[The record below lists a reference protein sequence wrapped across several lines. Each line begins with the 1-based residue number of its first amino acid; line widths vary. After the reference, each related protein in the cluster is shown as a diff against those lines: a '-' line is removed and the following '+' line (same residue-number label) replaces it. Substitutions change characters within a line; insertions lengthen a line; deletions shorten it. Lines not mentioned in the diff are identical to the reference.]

1 MKITILVDNNTFID
15 QYFYGEPAVSFY
27 IEADGQK
34 ILFDTGYSE
43 IILANARKMGI
54 DLRQV
59 THVVLSHGH
68 NDHTN
73 GLKVLQ
79 ESVGLENRKL
89 IAHPDCLAPKYYNQ
103 KFAEENKEC
112 HEYGMQ
118 DITAQEY
125 AGEYIG
131 APYSEAEMQELA
143 DYIPC
148 RDTYHITD
156 KLIFLGEIPRTNQF
170 ENQNPIGKCGKDGL
184 LRDDYLMDD
193 TALVYQTKKGIFVIT
208 GCSHSGICNII
219 AYAKEVCRE
228 ERIIGVLGGFHL
240 FEDDEQLQKTIE
252 YLQSCN
258 IQKLYPCHCVSLLA
272 RAKMMEK
279 LPVVETGVGMVLA
292 VD

>member
-15 QYFYGEPAVSFY
+15 QYYYGEPAVSFY
-27 IEADGQK
+27 IETDGQK

-54 DLRQV
+54 DLKQV
-59 THVVLSHGH
+59 THIVLSHGH

-79 ESVGLENRKL
+79 ENVGLANRKL
-89 IAHPDCLAPKYYNQ
+89 IAHPDCLAPKYYEQ
-103 KFAEENKEC
+103 KSAVENEAYHERSMQGAAPEE
-112 HEYGMQ
+112 Y
-118 DITAQEY
+118 T
-125 AGEYIG
+125 GEYIG
-131 APYSEAEMQELA
+131 APYSETEIQEWA
-143 DYIPC
+143 DYVPC

-156 KLIFLGEIPRTNQF
+156 KLIFLGEIPRTNRF
-170 ENQNPIGKCGKDGL
+170 ENQKPIGKCEKDGM

-193 TALVYQTKKGIFVIT
+193 TALVYQTAEGIFVIT

-219 AYAKEVCRE
+219 AYAKDVCRE
-228 ERIIGVLGGFHL
+228 ERIVGVLGGFHL
-240 FEDDEQLQKTIE
+240 FEDDEQLQKTIDF
-252 YLQSCN
+252 LQSCN

-279 LPVVETGVGMVLA
+279 LPVVETGVGMVLE
-292 VD
+292 VE